1 MFTLSRKHLL
11 LLILGTI
18 IFTTGFLP
26 LLLVN
31 NEMPT
36 QTFKTDTEDG
46 VQIIFDVT
54 AKPDTTEK
62 SPVAILL
69 HGFSGNRKMMKLI
82 AFSLADKGFVSVSV
96 DLRGHGDSGGFM
108 TNSSNF
114 EKDVEAVIQALEKR
128 KIGNT
133 SEIVLIGHSMGGRV
147 AIGVGSKLETVLAT
161 IGVAPAVSPEMV
173 NTSTPRNLLLIISKG
188 DTVIQNEEVTATF
201 YKSINS
207 TGEPGKVYDINGT
220 KRLLFVDDK
229 SNHLTILY
237 QNAIM
242 NEIVKWATG
251 TVFDEEQL
259 ITINPGLIIV
269 AVFTSVIGGLS
280 IIAFA
285 VVIVYDLFGI
295 RGEKHENSYDSDW
308 KNFLKVGIQAI
319 VLAGIVG
326 SLITAIVTIALIQI
340 SPLFL
345 TNSIAAIFL
354 GNAIVFAYFAKKA
367 LKGYKQ
373 ELSYSKLI
381 KQSLRKKS
389 ISEGIFLGIIV
400 AIILLGLLYITVG
413 NHLTLTFS
421 TSSLRLLYL
430 PLYIVIYGVVFLFY
444 ESFFKGIL
452 RPIIRNGFQMAFLSP
467 ILEFTVI
474 SLSVL
479 LQFLLLGTILQ
490 QNIGLFLVGLNLI
503 IGFLALTIILSDFF
517 YKTTGGWIVQI
528 IINAVLF
535 ATVSLVSSP
544 ISYLIQL

>member
-11 LLILGTI
+11 LLILGII

-31 NEMPT
+31 NELPT
-36 QTFKTDTEDG
+36 QTFKTYTEDG
-46 VQIIFDVT
+46 VQITFDVT
-54 AKPDTTEK
+54 VKPDSPEK
-62 SPVAILL
+62 TPVAILL

-133 SEIVLIGHSMGGRV
+133 SEIVCIGHSMGGRV
-147 AIGVGSKLETVLAT
+147 AIDVGSKLDTVLAT

-173 NTSTPRNLLLIISKG
+173 NISTPRNLLLIISKG
-188 DTVIQNEEVTATF
+188 DTVIQNERVTATF

-220 KRLLFVDDK
+220 NRLLLVDEK

-237 QNAIM
+237 QKIVM

-269 AVFTSVIGGLS
+269 TAFTSVIGGLILIVS
-280 IIAFA
+280 AL
-285 VVIVYDLFGI
+285 VIVYELLGT
-295 RGEKHENSYDSDW
+295 RKENHEISHEIDW

-345 TNSIAAIFL
+345 TNSIAAVFL
-354 GNAIVFAYFAKKA
+354 GNAIVIGYFAKKS
-367 LKGYKQ
+367 LKDDKQ
-373 ELSYSKLI
+373 ESSYSKFV

-389 ISEGIFLGIIV
+389 KSEDIGLGILV
-400 AIILLGLLYITVG
+400 AIILLGLLYLTVG

-421 TSSLRLLYL
+421 KSSLRLLFL
-430 PLYIVIYGVVFLFY
+430 ALYIVIYSFVFLFY
-444 ESFFKGIL
+444 ESFFKGII
-452 RPIIRNGFQMAFLSP
+452 RPIIPNGIKKTFLSP
-467 ILEFTVI
+467 IFEFTII
-474 SLSVL
+474 SSSVL
-479 LQFLLLGTILQ
+479 LQFVLLGTVLQ
-490 QNIGLFLVGLNLI
+490 QNIALFLVGLNLI

-517 YKTTGGWIVQI
+517 FKTTRGWVVQI
-528 IINAVLF
+528 IVNAVLF
-535 ATVSLVSSP
+535 ATVTVVSSP
-544 ISYLIQL
+544 ISYLVHP

>member
-1 MFTLSRKHLL
+1 M

-18 IFTTGFLP
+18 IFTSGFLP
-26 LLLVN
+26 LLLLN

-36 QTFKTDTEDG
+36 QTFKTVTEDSI
-46 VQIIFDVT
+46 QITFDVT
-54 AKPDTTEK
+54 VKPDTTEK

-82 AFSLADKGFVSVSV
+82 AFSLADKGFTSVSV

-114 EKDVEAVIQALEKR
+114 EKDVKAVLQALEKK

-147 AIGVGSKLETVLAT
+147 AIDMGSKLNTVLAT

-173 NTSTPRNLLLIISKG
+173 NTSTPKNLLLIVSKG
-188 DTVIQNEEVTATF
+188 DTVIQNDKVTSTF
-201 YKSINS
+201 YKSINN

-220 KRLLFVDDK
+220 KRLLFMDTN

-237 QNAIM
+237 QNAVM
-242 NEIVKWATG
+242 NAIVKWATG
-251 TVFDEEQL
+251 TVFGEEQF

-269 AVFTSVIGGLS
+269 TVFIAFIGGLS
-280 IIAFA
+280 IIMS
-285 VVIVYDLFGI
+285 VVMIVYDLLGI
-295 RGEKHENSYDSDW
+295 RGEKHEYSNESDW
-308 KNFLKVGIQAI
+308 KSLLKIATQAI
-319 VLAGIVG
+319 ILGGIVG
-326 SLITAIVTIALIQI
+326 SFITAMLTLLLIQI
-340 SPLFL
+340 SPFIL
-345 TNSIAAIFL
+345 TNSIAAVFI
-354 GNAIVFAYFAKKA
+354 GNAIVFGYIATKS

-373 ELSYSKLI
+373 KLSYSKFI
-381 KQSLRKKS
+381 KQSFRKKS
-389 ISEGIFLGIIV
+389 ISERIFLGISV

-413 NHLTLTFS
+413 NHLSLTFS
-421 TSSLRLLYL
+421 TSSLRLHYL

-444 ESFFKGIL
+444 ESFFKGIM
-452 RPIIRNGFQMAFLSP
+452 RPKFQNGFQKVVLSP
-467 ILEFTVI
+467 ILELIVI
-474 SLSVL
+474 SFSVL

-490 QNIGLFLVGLNLI
+490 QNIGLIFVGLNLI

-517 YKTTGGWIVQI
+517 CKTAEGWVVQI

-535 ATVSLVSSP
+535 ATISVVSSP
-544 ISYLIQL
+544 TSYLTHL

>member
-1 MFTLSRKHLL
+1 
-11 LLILGTI
+11 
-18 IFTTGFLP
+18 
-26 LLLVN
+26 
-31 NEMPT
+31 MPT
-36 QTFKTDTEDG
+36 RTFKTDTEDG
-46 VQIIFDVT
+46 VQITFDITVK
-54 AKPDTTEK
+54 AESTEK
-62 SPVAILL
+62 TPVAILL

-96 DLRGHGDSGGFM
+96 DLRGHGDSGGFIS
-108 TNSSNF
+108 NSSNF
-114 EKDVEAVIQALEKR
+114 EKDVDAVIQALEKK

-147 AIGVGSKLETVLAT
+147 AFDVGSKLDTVLAT

-188 DTVIQNEEVTATF
+188 DTVIQNERVIATF

-237 QNAIM
+237 QKIVI

-251 TVFDEEQL
+251 TVFDEEQF

-269 AVFTSVIGGLS
+269 AVFTSVIGGLILIVS
-280 IIAFA
+280 AF
-285 VVIVYDLFGI
+285 VIVYDLFGT
-295 RGEKHENSYDSDW
+295 RKENYEISYDSDW
-308 KNFLKVGIQAI
+308 KNLLKIGIQAI
-319 VLAGIVG
+319 VLVGILG

-345 TNSIAAIFL
+345 TNSIAAVFL
-354 GNAIVFAYFAKKA
+354 GNAIVFGYFAKKS
-367 LKGYKQ
+367 LKDNKQ
-373 ELSYSKLI
+373 ESSYLKFV

-389 ISEGIFLGIIV
+389 KSEDIGLGILV
-400 AIILLGLLYITVG
+400 AILLLGLLYLTVG

-430 PLYIVIYGVVFLFY
+430 ALYIVIYSFVFLFY
-444 ESFFKGIL
+444 ESFFKGII
-452 RPIIRNGFQMAFLSP
+452 RPIIPNGIKKTFLSP

-474 SLSVL
+474 SSSVL
-479 LQFLLLGTILQ
+479 LQFVILGMVLQ
-490 QNIGLFLVGLNLI
+490 QNIALFLVGLNLI

-517 YKTTGGWIVQI
+517 FKTTRGWVVQI
-528 IINAVLF
+528 IVNAVLF
-535 ATVSLVSSP
+535 ATVSVVSSP
-544 ISYLIQL
+544 ISYLAHP